1 MSEHDP
7 AAGYGAAGPGHGQH
21 GYGHGHEHGHGR
33 EHEHEHGHGHG
44 HEHGQDHDGGRPRY
58 LRVFKRLQRDRLVV
72 LEHGMNTSPLVDLYE
87 LGSFTVASSA
97 DDTTESATVQFYL
110 YHTTD
115 RRARIHPQGGGTQ
128 EFRLEDEAVSRI
140 PFEAAL
146 RAHGVPCDDD
156 RHLGDAVVEF
166 WKAFFSPPS
175 DPFDETS
182 YANSRWL
189 DTNVGDRR
197 TVGELKRGGGWDD
210 LWLLFRPRKSVNW
223 PAAGSGGTGEPGL
236 MLLLDA
242 VDTYSRG
249 DHARALQMALDVRRR
264 LAEGGNTAARLTAS
278 GQELPSPPGVAV
290 VQLGLN
296 TLGLRLLPGGPEEV
310 PVMVLLRA

>member
-1 MSEHDP
+1 MSDYDH
-7 AAGYGAAGPGHGQH
+7 AAGYGAAAGQGHGQH
-21 GYGHGHEHGHGR
+21 GHGH
-33 EHEHEHGHGHG
+33 EHEHEHGH
-44 HEHGQDHDGGRPRY
+44 EHGRPRY
-58 LRVFKRLQRDRLVV
+58 LRVFKRLQRDRLVL
-72 LEHGMNTSPLVDLYE
+72 LEHGMNTFPLVDLYE

-97 DDTTESATVQFYL
+97 DDTTESARVQFYL

-115 RRARIHPQGGGTQ
+115 RRARIHPAGGGFQ
-128 EFRLEDEAVSRI
+128 EFKLEDEAASRI

-223 PAAGSGGTGEPGL
+223 PVAGAERVFVEV
-236 MLLLDA
+236 A
-242 VDTYSRG
+242 
-249 DHARALQMALDVRRR
+249 QQVRTEQGIR
-264 LAEGGNTAARLTAS
+264 LAAT
-278 GQELPSPPGVAV
+278 GQDLPSPPGVAV

>member
-1 MSEHDP
+1 MSDYD
-7 AAGYGAAGPGHGQH
+7 ASAGYGAAAGSGHGRHGHGQENE
-21 GYGHGHEHGHGR
+21 HGHEH
-33 EHEHEHGHGHG
+33 
-44 HEHGQDHDGGRPRY
+44 GRPRY
-58 LRVFKRLQRDRLVV
+58 LRVFKRLQRDRLVL
-72 LEHGMNTSPLVDLYE
+72 LEHGMNTLPLVDLYE
-87 LGSFTVASSA
+87 LESFAVASSA
-97 DDTTESATVQFYL
+97 DDSTEPASVQFYL

-115 RRARIHPQGGGTQ
+115 RRARIHLAGEGMQ
-128 EFRLEDEAVSRI
+128 EFKLDDEAASRI

-210 LWLLFRPRKSVNW
+210 LWLLFRPRKVVNW
-223 PAAGSGGTGEPGL
+223 LAAGSGGTGEPGL
-236 MLLLDA
+236 MMLLDA
-242 VDTYSRG
+242 VDTYARG
-249 DHARALQMALDVRRR
+249 DHPRAMEMALAVRKR
-264 LAEGGNTAARLTAS
+264 LAESGRVIAAGD
-278 GQELPSPPGVAV
+278 GQAAPPGVAV

-310 PVMVLLRA
+310 PMMVLLRA